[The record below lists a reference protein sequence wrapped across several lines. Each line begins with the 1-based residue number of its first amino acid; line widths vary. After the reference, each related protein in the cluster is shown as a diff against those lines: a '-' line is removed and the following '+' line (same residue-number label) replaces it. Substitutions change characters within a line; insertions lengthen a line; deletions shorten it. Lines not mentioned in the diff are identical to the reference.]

1 MSGMSAWIFVLYFQM
16 LYKKVFFFLF
26 FFTVLLNNISLDYKS
41 IAIVINDSPV
51 FV

>member
-1 MSGMSAWIFVLYFQM
+1 MNLCSLFSNAVQYIY
-16 LYKKVFFFLF
+16 F

-41 IAIVINDSPV
+41 IAVVINDSPV

>member
-1 MSGMSAWIFVLYFQM
+1 MNLCSLFSNAVQESLFIF
-16 LYKKVFFFLF
+16 
-26 FFTVLLNNISLDYKS
+26 LLSFYITFHLTIDYKY